1 MQHRDRIIL
10 KKIIL
15 EINKGFIFL
24 GDTTLEEFLSN
35 EMLKYAIAMDIINIG
50 ELVKSL
56 TPEFRSKNNQIAWKD
71 IAGFRDIAA
80 HKYEILRMNQV
91 YNTVKKDFPELKIQ
105 IEKIL
110 EAEEKAE

>member
-1 MQHRDRIIL
+1 MQHRD
-10 KKIIL
+10 KIIL
-15 EINKGFIFL
+15 QKIVVEINKGFIFL
-24 GDTTLEEFLSN
+24 GDTMLEEFLNN
-35 EMLKYAIAMDIINIG
+35 EMMKYAIAMDIINIG

-56 TPEFRSKNNQIAWKD
+56 TPEFRLKNPQVVWKD

-91 YNTVKKDFPELKIQ
+91 YNTVKKDFPELKLQ

-110 EAEEKAE
+110 EADTE